1 MKILIIM
8 LFFISIVI
16 LLLNIK
22 LNIKK
27 IEILN
32 RKIKFNIYLQIYLLN
47 RLKLYEK
54 KITKN
59 DILKLIQLSQKRK
72 VIKDEKRIIKNISI
86 EIERVNIQILYNLK
100 NPIHMAYIYGFL
112 QSIINI
118 LIAIINPQSRNI
130 VIKTQYRGKLYICIS
145 SKINISIAKTI
156 MKLIKNSLSNKFKT
170 DKKLLDCKR

>member
-1 MKILIIM
+1 MK
-8 LFFISIVI
+8 
-16 LLLNIK
+16 
-22 LNIKK
+22 
-27 IEILN
+27 
-32 RKIKFNIYLQIYLLN
+32 
-47 RLKLYEK
+47 
-54 KITKN
+54 
-59 DILKLIQLSQKRK
+59 
-72 VIKDEKRIIKNISI
+72 KRIIKNISI